1 MERIEQRSMTKF
13 VMSSLLN
20 FGIGLV
26 FGLIVGIIATIFLKG
41 YMAMVTMLAV
51 PVGIAVVFSRFTTNM
66 YRLYFY
72 YRLSLDVNALCEGDG
87 EETESFLITVL
98 LSIAT
103 LGLYRIY
110 WVYRLAARLRANA
123 PRYGYKMLETGKEIA
138 ALDMISFGFV
148 SAWELIKNTNRLASV
163 YNSYGLAGLIDGGV
177 Q

>member
-103 LGLYRIY
+103 LGL
-110 WVYRLAARLRANA
+110 
-123 PRYGYKMLETGKEIA
+123 
-138 ALDMISFGFV
+138 
-148 SAWELIKNTNRLASV
+148 
-163 YNSYGLAGLIDGGV
+163 
-177 Q
+177 

>member
-20 FGIGLV
+20 YGIGLAV
-26 FGLIVGIIATIFLKG
+26 GLIIGIIATIVSKG
-41 YMAMVTMLAV
+41 FMTEITMGVV
-51 PVGIAVVFSRFTTNM
+51 PFSIAYIFARFTTNM

-72 YRLSLDVNALCEGDG
+72 YRLSLDINALCEGDG
-87 EETESFLITVL
+87 EETESFLISVL
-98 LSIAT
+98 LSMAT
-103 LGLYRIY
+103 FGLYRVY
-110 WVYRLAARLRANA
+110 WVYRLAKRLRANA

-138 ALDMISFGFV
+138 ALDMISFGFI
-148 SAWELIKNTNRLASV
+148 SAWELIKYTNRLASV